1 MQCDA
6 SNQCCIKWSAHWA
19 PYYELKIKLG
29 GQNILPQRKASA
41 GRLALAPA
49 VATPFHPHFPQQKI
63 ISFLPLA
70 SSNAKPTHIYK
81 CIFSCYD
88 VHFSLYTLN
97 LHPTGLIPKP
107 STFFPWTSCHEPMPF
122 VTLGKN
128 KTEKRSH
135 GSAHR
140 FRLLSEE

>member
-49 VATPFHPHFPQQKI
+49 VATPFHLHFPQQNIK
-63 ISFLPLA
+63 SFLPLA

-107 STFFPWTSCHEPMPF
+107 STFPPELPAMSPC
-122 VTLGKN
+122 L
-128 KTEKRSH
+128 S
-135 GSAHR
+135 
-140 FRLLSEE
+140 LL